1 MRTMKVTIKVLL
13 AIVLVGMSLYIVLA
27 GNDFTVQPDLTAE
40 QTVDEVYEVGQ
51 EVLGLEEDMMIQEMR
66 QEYILEEVR
75 KE

>member
-66 QEYILEEVR
+66 QEQILDEVR
-75 KE
+75 K